1 LDNQLGQSQ
10 VMKKWDE
17 PNQADQD
24 DGLDDLLEGFG
35 KGKIA

>member
-10 VMKKWDE
+10 VMRKWDE

-24 DGLDDLLEGFG
+24 DGLDDLLKDFG
-35 KGKIA
+35 KNQIP